1 MCPVETLHSGPP
13 GIRHGFYADNNFQPP
28 NKFVVPKRSSKYVET
43 MSLILIVLKLVLK
56 TQFVQWF
63 DRLQI
68 TTGK

>member
-1 MCPVETLHSGPP
+1 MPTT
-13 GIRHGFYADNNFQPP
+13 IQPP
-28 NKFVVPKRSSKYVET
+28 NEFVVPKWGSKYVET
-43 MSLILIVLKLVLK
+43 KSLILIVLKLVLK